1 MLGIELRQVDLR
13 GRTVVLCREVS
24 TTTKDRELGIYTRSW
39 LLTVRGGS
47 VVGDWLDMLER
58 SGLTKYLLKDEFG
71 R

>member
-1 MLGIELRQVDLR
+1 MLGIEPRQVDPR

-24 TTTKDRELGIYTRSW
+24 TTTQDCELGIYTRSW

-58 SGLTKYLLKDEFG
+58 SGLTKYLLKDGFG